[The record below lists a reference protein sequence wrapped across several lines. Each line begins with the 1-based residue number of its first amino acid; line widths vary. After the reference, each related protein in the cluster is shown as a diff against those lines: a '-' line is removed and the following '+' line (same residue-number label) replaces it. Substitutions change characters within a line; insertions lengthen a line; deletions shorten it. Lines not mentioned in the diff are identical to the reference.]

1 MVGDKHLPVV
11 QVSLFVLVLLHLDR
25 VELLE
30 AILVHLH
37 TEVLLLHRKAQR
49 PPVGLVGL
57 QLKQL
62 PTEITDVAFWKR
74 REVPP
79 EETETIFVLVQGRF
93 VGDLISG
100 ICIVQVE
107 NFAEFC
113 RFS

>member
-11 QVSLFVLVLLHLDR
+11 QVGPFVLALHLER
-25 VELLE
+25 VELFE

-49 PPVGLVGL
+49 PPLGLVGL

-62 PTEITDVAFWKR
+62 PTEITDVTFWKG

-79 EETETIFVLVQGRF
+79 EETEMIFMLIQGGF
-93 VGDLISG
+93 VGDHIIMSN
-100 ICIVQVE
+100 VQIE
-107 NFAEFC
+107 NFTEF
-113 RFS
+113 